1 MDEDIYDEDY
11 NDYNEERDYDDDAQD
26 RDYDDEDS
34 SRRRYDD
41 DDEDEENIDREQDFE
56 RDEDEEDFD
65 KDFLAAEDT
74 FVAERSAYERAGG
87 RKSLLDFLGNVF
99 EKGGD
104 KKLEEIQRRLL
115 RSGLSNEE
123 NFKIILQAYINR
135 FRDEVTITDR
145 DLENIEEILPNI
157 SHIKYKNAPAFLM
170 GYYVLDKNK
179 KIDVGKLTMT
189 TNLLKNEDVYKE
201 DIIRYARLLS
211 KYV

>member
-1 MDEDIYDEDY
+1 MDEDIYEDDY
-11 NDYNEERDYDDDAQD
+11 NNNDYDEYNEYNEYNRDE
-26 RDYDDEDS
+26 DDEDRP
-34 SRRRYDD
+34 RRRDID
-41 DDEDEENIDREQDFE
+41 EDDEDFEREEQDFE
-56 RDEDEEDFD
+56 REEDEEDFD
-65 KDFLAAEDT
+65 RDFLDQGDK

-104 KKLEEIQRRLL
+104 KKLEEIQRRLM

-123 NFKIILQAYINR
+123 NFKVILQAYINR
-135 FRDEVTITDR
+135 FREDIPITDR

-179 KIDVGKLTMT
+179 KIDVSRLTT
-189 TNLLKNEDVYKE
+189 TSNLLKNEDVQKE
-201 DIIRYARLLS
+201 DIIRYARLIS
-211 KYV
+211 NYV